1 MKGSFMENKIMRG
14 VMDSYRIF
22 EIFKNSKVDLDREYR
37 KTLKRLI
44 ESNLL
49 IINIDKNKGVT
60 FNEYFK

>member
-1 MKGSFMENKIMRG
+1 MRG